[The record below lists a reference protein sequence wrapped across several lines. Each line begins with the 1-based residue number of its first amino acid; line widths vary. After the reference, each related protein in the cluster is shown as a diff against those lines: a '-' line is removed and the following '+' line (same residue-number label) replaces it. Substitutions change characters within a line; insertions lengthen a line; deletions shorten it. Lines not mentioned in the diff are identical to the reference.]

1 MLQRQMSDWL
11 KVSCHGAAYENEHK
25 KTRRLTCLVLCLIAA
40 LGSGAAAQ
48 TSGPTV
54 TRQSEANVPARLVLR
69 EGVGRAYPGWEAG
82 IRGLVCGLVRRASPP
97 CSLASSGG
105 KTAAAR
111 PGLWTIHLLLGFGRP
126 RVVGWSRATTQ
137 PRAPIRRE
145 NRGSSSTDSRADHRV
160 VGELH
165 ASPGGQRL
173 LWCRRI
179 CRRRRRTPTSCR
191 NGQRS

>member
-1 MLQRQMSDWL
+1 VSRAVSDRSAWKWSRRADQRTDSYSAIRGKRTRPARSARRRWTC
-11 KVSCHGAAYENEHK
+11 VS
-25 KTRRLTCLVLCLIAA
+25 R
-40 LGSGAAAQ
+40 LGS
-48 TSGPTV
+48 
-54 TRQSEANVPARLVLR
+54 R
-69 EGVGRAYPGWEAG
+69 
-82 IRGLVCGLVRRASPP
+82 RGLVCGLVRRASPP

-111 PGLWTIHLLLGFGRP
+111 PGLWTIHLLLGFGRS
-126 RVVGWSRATTQ
+126 RVVGWSRATMR